1 MKERV
6 VKISASLD
14 CANYLTLLEDV
25 RKLERGGVDMLHIDV
40 MDGVFVPNFAIG
52 TNLLKK
58 LRPQTSLF
66 FDVHLMVVNPEAHF
80 SLFANLGADSLTFHA
95 EGNPRLH
102 HLVAA
107 VKRLGKKV
115 GVALSP
121 ATAPDF
127 LRYLLPYLDLVLCM
141 TVDPGFVGQEF
152 VPEVIAKVAAVR
164 KMSLEIGVEVDIAVD
179 GGISEKTVPP
189 LKRAGANVFIAGTSS
204 IFSGREDLE
213 VAAKRFRDFCENV

>member
-1 MKERV
+1 MKT
-6 VKISASLD
+6 KISASLD
-14 CANYLTLLEDV
+14 CANYLALLEDV
-25 RKLERGGVDMLHIDV
+25 RKLERAGIEMLHIDI

-58 LRPQTSLF
+58 LRPQTSLL

-80 SLFANLGADSLTFHA
+80 PLFAQLGADSITFHA

-102 HLVAA
+102 HLVDA

-115 GVALSP
+115 GIALNPSTSP
-121 ATAPDF
+121 EF

-141 TVDPGFVGQEF
+141 TVDPGFVGQRF
-152 VPEVIAKVAAVR
+152 VPEVVAKVEVIR
-164 KMSLEIGVEVDIAVD
+164 KMSLELGVAVDIAVD
-179 GGISEKTVPP
+179 GGISEETVPQ
-189 LKRAGANVFIAGTSS
+189 LKRAGANVFVAGTSS

-213 VAAKRFRDFCENV
+213 VAARRFREFCERL